1 MSIID
6 ELEREDKKKSAV
18 TADAIRDRLIAL
30 AKEFKTSWVEMGQA
44 LYPVYQDKLYYN
56 WGYEKFEYYVDK
68 ELGIKK
74 STAVKLLKA
83 YLFIEQHEPS
93 YLGKEF
99 ALDRDANVVPGCDE
113 VNVLR
118 LARAKSELTRSDFE
132 KLKRAAFEKGRDAS
146 ALRKDLVALMKER
159 KPVDPEEERELRSQ
173 ASLKKLL
180 NAVKMFQKDMEVLK
194 LVPADL
200 LEETK
205 TLLKRLEEEVG

>member
-6 ELEREDKKKSAV
+6 EMEREDKKKSAV
-18 TADAIRDRLIAL
+18 TADVIRDKLIGL
-30 AKEFKTSWVEMGQA
+30 AKDFKTSWVEMGRA

-56 WGYEKFEYYVDK
+56 WGYEKFEHYVDK

-74 STAVKLLKA
+74 ATAVKLLKS
-83 YLFIEQHEPS
+83 YLFLEQHEPS
-93 YLGKEF
+93 YLDKEF
-99 ALDRDANVVPGCDE
+99 AIDRDANIVPGCDE

-118 LARAKSELTRSDFE
+118 LARAKTELTKNDFQ
-132 KLKRAAFEKGRDAS
+132 KLKWAAFEKGKHAS

-159 KPVDPEEERELRSQ
+159 KPIDPEEERELRSQ

-180 NAVKMFQKDMEVLK
+180 SAVKSFQKDMEVLK

-200 LEETK
+200 LEESK
-205 TLLKRLEEEVG
+205 ALMKRLESEVG